1 MGRRG
6 PPKKPTELKLIEGCP
21 GGKHKLNAGEP
32 KPKKVTGTKP
42 PRDLSKEAKKIWR
55 DIAPKLEKSS
65 LLTELDLAALARY
78 CDLRVRWMGARDF
91 LEKNGPVYAIYHEQT
106 PEERAAGKKP
116 RLKYM
121 AQFPQVNIYHQLAK
135 ALKDIEDRFGMSPSA
150 RSSINVRPSA
160 DKRSEVKRLLYG
172 GE

>member
-21 GGKHKLNAGEP
+21 GGKHKLNPGEP
-32 KPKKVTGTKP
+32 KPKKVSGMKP

-55 DIAPKLEKSS
+55 EIAPKLEQNG
-65 LLTELDLAALARY
+65 LLTELDLAELARY
-78 CDLRVRWMGARDF
+78 CDMRCRWMQARDF
-91 LEKNGPVYAIYHEQT
+91 LEKNGPVYAIHHEQT

-121 AQFPQVNIYHQLAK
+121 AQFPQVNIYSQLAK

-150 RSSINVRPSA
+150 RSGINVKLPG
-160 DKRSEVKRLLYG
+160 DKRDKVKSLLYG
-172 GE
+172 G